1 MPDDQ
6 IFLLILAILAGI
18 LVALVLGVIAFA
30 RTRRLAA
37 LARRVE
43 VLEHALRARP
53 ATAAARAPAVE
64 RPAGAWVPPASP
76 QPPIPPAPSVPVGPP
91 PTPLQ
96 TPPPAPT
103 PLVSASE
110 AAPPPLQLL
119 RPAPQPAFDAPPP
132 GPVELAP
139 PTPRAKGLDWERWIG
154 VRGAALVGGV
164 LLALA
169 GLLFVQYSVQRGWIK
184 PPLRVAMAA
193 AVGIAAIA
201 GSLPLFRRGYR
212 HPANA
217 LTGAGVVLL
226 YGALW
231 AGRSLYGLFGFE
243 VAFPGMVAVTV
254 ACGAI
259 ALKRPSLAVAVFA
272 LCGGFCTPLLLSLGS
287 ERPLGLFGYLLG
299 FDLLLIAVA
308 RRPRFGLIGLL
319 GSIGTL
325 AIFASFAHKLQ
336 PGDGPIAL
344 ILLGLSAAALALPAL
359 RKPGDAAGRYPT
371 LGAALALLGSYPIV
385 LYVAYHD
392 GMERQLVPLALLCA
406 ALQVL
411 AGIVAERRSVP
422 GVAVT
427 SVLGAMLC
435 TLAWVLSA
443 PVAGPR
449 AWQLAATCVGLAAIP
464 HLLFEWRARRRGPS
478 GSFAPAFAALSFAA
492 CWAAALVRSN
502 GGEPAPTFAVGIVLA
517 ALLLR
522 QAHLGVRG
530 WLAWVSAVVPGALW
544 LVLGTARFRAPETF
558 SLPPGWVA
566 LPAAAVAAF
575 ALHAFAARNSGL
587 ARAAWVAVSCSAVAF
602 VLALVPHGLMTNARL
617 LLMSGTAVALG
628 GFAALGAGAAGSAL
642 ALLAGAGATAA
653 VQSIFA
659 APHSLAP
666 GDGRAMIALELGAAA
681 LFALTPALA
690 RARMAR
696 NAWGWV
702 VGALAPWLWL
712 GSLLALFADYLV
724 PVWRA
729 GPALGLGVLAAVALF
744 FAAGSSALAEPARAR
759 IRTTALAA
767 AAASAIAFASLALT
781 LQLERGVWTVAPAL
795 AAAGM
800 ALAYRRIG
808 HGALVTAASALLVW
822 STLRVG
828 FETIL
833 LAAGEVH
840 WPRTGYPVLHWASF
854 GWALP
859 ALAALVASGAL
870 RGASPTRWRSIAATV
885 CGICGLFLLFLWI
898 NLEVQNLFQTGPQ
911 LEIEFARQ
919 PARDAATSVSWGLYA
934 LGLLGAGLRGARSGL
949 RRASLIFFLAALL
962 KVFLLDLGNLEG
974 LYRVASLLALA
985 IALLAVSLLYQRFVF
1000 RREEHPEAA
1009 PHGAADQ

>member
-18 LVALVLGVIAFA
+18 LVALVLGVIAFF
-30 RTRRLAA
+30 RTRRLSA

-43 VLEHALRARP
+43 ILEHALRARP
-53 ATAAARAPAVE
+53 SAAPAREPAVE
-64 RPAGAWVPPASP
+64 RPAGAWVPPTP
-76 QPPIPPAPSVPVGPP
+76 VPLRPPIPLAPSAAPG
-91 PTPLQ
+91 
-96 TPPPAPT
+96 PPPAPAPIEST
-103 PLVSASE
+103 SAPAPLQPPEPAPKLAFE
-110 AAPPPLQLL
+110 APPAGRVEVP
-119 RPAPQPAFDAPPP
+119 PSAP
-132 GPVELAP
+132 
-139 PTPRAKGLDWERWIG
+139 RRKGLDWERWIG

-193 AVGIAAIA
+193 AVGIAAIGA
-201 GSLPLFRRGYR
+201 SLPLFRRGYR

-325 AIFASFAHKLQ
+325 AIFAIFAHRLQ

-344 ILLGLSAAALALPAL
+344 TLLGLSAAALALPAL
-359 RKPGDAAGRYPT
+359 RKPGDGSGSFPT
-371 LGAALALLGSYPIV
+371 FGAALALLGSYPIV

-411 AGIVAERRSVP
+411 AGIVAARRSVP

-435 TLAWVLSA
+435 ILAWALSA
-443 PVAGPR
+443 PVTGPR

-464 HLLFEWRARRRGPS
+464 HVLFEWRALRRGPS
-478 GSFAPAFAALSFAA
+478 GSFAPAFAALAFAA
-492 CWAAALVRSN
+492 CWAAALVRSD
-502 GGEPAPTFAVGIVLA
+502 GGEPEPSFVVGLVLA

-522 QAHLGVRG
+522 QAHLSVRG
-530 WLAWVSAVVPGALW
+530 WLAWVAAVIPGALW
-544 LVLGTARFRAPETF
+544 LVLGATRLGAPETF
-558 SLPPGWVA
+558 SLPPGWIA
-566 LPAAAVAAF
+566 LPVAAAAAF
-575 ALHAFAARNSGL
+575 ALHAYAVRNSGL
-587 ARAAWVAVSCSAVAF
+587 ARAAWIAVSCSAVVFA
-602 VLALVPHGLMTNARL
+602 LALVPHGMIANARL
-617 LLMSGTAVALG
+617 LLMSGTALALG
-628 GFAALGAGAAGSAL
+628 ALAALGAGAAGSAL
-642 ALLAGAGATAA
+642 ALLAGAGAIAA
-653 VQSIFA
+653 VQTIFA
-659 APHSLAP
+659 APHALAP

-681 LFALTPALA
+681 LFTLTPAIA
-690 RARMAR
+690 RARLAR

-702 VGALAPWLWL
+702 ISALAPWLWL

-729 GPALGLGVLAAVALF
+729 GPALGLGVLAATVLF
-744 FAAGSSALAEPARAR
+744 FAATSSALAPPDRAR
-759 IRTTALAA
+759 IRTSALAA

-800 ALAYRRIG
+800 ALAHRRIG
-808 HGALVTAASALLVW
+808 HGALVTAAGALLVW
-822 STLRVG
+822 STLRVA
-828 FETIL
+828 FETVL
-833 LAAGEVH
+833 LAAGESH
-840 WPRTGYPVLHWASF
+840 WPRSGYPVLHWATY

-859 ALAALVASGAL
+859 AFAALVAAGAL
-870 RGASPTRWRSIAATV
+870 RAASPTRWRSIAATV
-885 CGICGLFLLFLWI
+885 CGICGLLLLFLWI
-898 NLEVQNLFQTGPQ
+898 NLEVQNLFQTGPE

-919 PARDAATSVSWGLYA
+919 PARDAATSVAWGLYA

-949 RRASLIFFLAALL
+949 RRASLIVFLAALL
-962 KVFLLDLGNLEG
+962 KAFLWDLGNLEG

-1000 RREEHPEAA
+1000 RREERAEA
-1009 PHGAADQ
+1009 